1 MSFFGCY
8 HAPPAL
14 RRKSMRLGFRKVPE
28 YVEIISLKRIVLVF
42 VMETGTE
49 MWQIILMR
57 WLVPVAMRSKAW
69 VCGRPSAGIV
79 GSNSTR
85 GMDVCLLCV
94 VR

>member
-1 MSFFGCY
+1 
-8 HAPPAL
+8 
-14 RRKSMRLGFRKVPE
+14 MRLGLRKVPE
-28 YVEIISLKRIVLVF
+28 YAEIISLKRTDLVF

-49 MWQIILMR
+49 LWQIILMS
-57 WLVPVAMRSKAW
+57 WPVTVVTLSKAW
-69 VCGRPSAGIV
+69 VCGRPPAGIV